1 MNNPRLAQ
9 RYAKSLIDIATQYN
23 KLEEVYKD
31 ISFLKAI
38 VVKNR
43 DFVLMLESP
52 IISPDKKYKII
63 NAITSGNISNITD
76 TFLKL
81 ICTKGREPNLPG
93 IINSFIEQYNVI
105 TGIHIAKLTTAT
117 PASNELKQSFV
128 SKIKASTSFE
138 NVQLLD
144 FECLKGQLLS
154 SSYIPLPGQPSYEN
168 MISELAELFV
178 AYNENG
184 YIRME
189 YETKIYMNQERLT
202 FKN

>member
-38 VVKNR
+38 VAKNR

-52 IISPDKKYKII
+52 IINPDKKYKII
-63 NAITSGNISNITD
+63 HAITSGNISNITD

-93 IINSFIEQYNVI
+93 IINSFIKQYNVI

-117 PASNELKQSFV
+117 PASAPWASRRRIRSCASGSTWTTQRC
-128 SKIKASTSFE
+128 ASTTS
-138 NVQLLD
+138 
-144 FECLKGQLLS
+144 CTPPRS
-154 SSYIPLPGQPSYEN
+154 SCRCSRGRAARRTCTRWSRRTSP
-168 MISELAELFV
+168 
-178 AYNENG
+178 
-184 YIRME
+184 R
-189 YETKIYMNQERLT
+189 
-202 FKN
+202 